1 MFGHLESQHI
11 QSVSNF
17 RKITRR
23 ARKMAG
29 AISKAKNVD
38 KDFKKINCRSSPDS
52 SRVTKY
58 AVAARDTMQ
67 DAAAT
72 FSADSYRLALK
83 DTTPAFS
90 EMARASSCFSVQYE
104 AAGAWQSRADIAP
117 ARLPVLPPIAS
128 FHGLNPIA
136 GQLGQDQAL
145 MLLPSS
151 TLLGSAFLLG
161 ASWAAL
167 QPVSSSV
174 DDHLIQRMGGQGPGG
189 IRWSS

>member
-1 MFGHLESQHI
+1 MFGHHESQQI

-29 AISKAKNVD
+29 AISKAKNID

-52 SRVTKY
+52 NRMTKY
-58 AVAARDTMQ
+58 AMAARDTKQ

-72 FSADSYRLALK
+72 FSADSSRLVL
-83 DTTPAFS
+83 TTPACS
-90 EMARASSCFSVQYE
+90 EMARDSSCLSVQYE
-104 AAGAWQSRADIAP
+104 AAGGWQSRAAP

-128 FHGLNPIA
+128 FHGHNPIV
-136 GQLGQDQAL
+136 GQLSQDQAL
-145 MLLPSS
+145 MLRPSS

-167 QPVSSSV
+167 QPVCSSV
-174 DDHLIQRMGGQGPGG
+174 DDHLIQRMVGQGPGG